1 MVKFQPST
9 LAMWVRFPLPALK
22 TRSNLKIYNYTAA
35 YEHWTSLP
43 FCKPSRLLVATRN
56 CFRTHGAG

>member
-22 TRSNLKIYNYTAA
+22 QVKTRTSDKTSAANEKSNRKM
-35 YEHWTSLP
+35 H
-43 FCKPSRLLVATRN
+43 C
-56 CFRTHGAG
+56 